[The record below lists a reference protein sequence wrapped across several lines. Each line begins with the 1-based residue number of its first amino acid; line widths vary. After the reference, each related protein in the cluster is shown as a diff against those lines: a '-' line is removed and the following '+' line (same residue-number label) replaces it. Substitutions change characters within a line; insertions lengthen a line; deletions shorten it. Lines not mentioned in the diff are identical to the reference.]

1 MLPAVAGF
9 GADRLVGGRIAQ
21 VAGGIQFIVLAG
33 YFFLAAVAILFKPY
47 QGRVG
52 VFLGSKSAQSV
63 SAGFCTLLAALA
75 VFAISRAFPFIFQA
89 GISG

>member
-21 VAGGIQFIVLAG
+21 VAGGIQFIVLVG

-52 VFLGSKSAQSV
+52 VFLGSTSV
-63 SAGFCTLLAALA
+63 QWFLAGFCTVLGVLA
-75 VFAISRAFPFIFQA
+75 VFAISRTFPFIFRA
-89 GISG
+89 GISA